1 MREGIDVDG
10 KVHFSTYVEEDE
22 ESGKSRVVCVF
33 QPFDNA
39 DMARDFAEWF
49 IADFDSELSQTL
61 H

>member
-1 MREGIDVDG
+1 MDG
-10 KVHFSTYVEEDE
+10 EKLRFAAYVEEDKD
-22 ESGKSRVVCVF
+22 SGSCRVVVCVESF
-33 QPFDNA
+33 ANA